1 MKIYNIIRLVG
12 FIGVWLFLLQSCKDE
27 EQLNSKFEIEGTAL
41 QQSLDGN
48 ASTVVVQVKTTLPMS
63 DWQVESDA
71 DWLKVYKEA
80 DPEKGQVIVMK
91 AESNNTRDNR
101 TATISVTS
109 AIHDYTITVLQLEA
123 KSRNIKMVVELNV
136 LLTESLLLKLM
147 AIILYL
153 ENQQIFQCRSNI
165 ILNRIQRL
173 IM

>member
-1 MKIYNIIRLVG
+1 MNRKEEIVKIYNIIRLVG

-109 AIHDYTITVLQLEA
+109 AIHDYTITVLQFSTFEVPEDIQV
-123 KSRNIKMVVELNV
+123 KVIGGKDSEH
-136 LLTESLLLKLM
+136 
-147 AIILYL
+147 
-153 ENQQIFQCRSNI
+153 QQIFQCRSNI

>member
-1 MKIYNIIRLVG
+1 
-12 FIGVWLFLLQSCKDE
+12 
-27 EQLNSKFEIEGTAL
+27 
-41 QQSLDGN
+41 
-48 ASTVVVQVKTTLPMS
+48 MS

-109 AIHDYTITVLQLEA
+109 AIHDYTITVLQFSTFEVPEDIQV
-123 KSRNIKMVVELNV
+123 KVIGGKD
-136 LLTESLLLKLM
+136 TESLLLKLM